1 LLLEY
6 VVTFANGSVAAE
18 HKSPNQLYHI
28 LLDMADEN
36 PVAVALKG
44 MCKNAT
50 RKVTWVEAPKVNLQP
65 IFLSAEAGLS
75 MEDQGVS
82 IDLTL
87 VHITDPEDYRIFDFL
102 RSGNSSAVLD
112 LIELHRGIN
121 AFDEW
126 GQSAL
131 MMAVQLKKLEI
142 VAGLLNTRM
151 PKVNVNI
158 AKSSGFT
165 ALFYAV
171 DLPAPTILSA
181 LLRRGADPNASL
193 KLEGSV
199 GNTPLHFACMLEKTK
214 HTELLLEYGA
224 VPNVRNEHGQ
234 TPLDLLPRDA
244 VRSTK
249 LHFKRIFEEAM
260 AKHAAASVTTLPA
273 STIKSSNNEL

>member
-1 LLLEY
+1 MLLEY

-50 RKVTWVEAPKVNLQP
+50 RKVSWVEAPKVNLQP

-158 AKSSGFT
+158 AKSVS
-165 ALFYAV
+165 
-171 DLPAPTILSA
+171 
-181 LLRRGADPNASL
+181 
-193 KLEGSV
+193 
-199 GNTPLHFACMLEKTK
+199 C
-214 HTELLLEYGA
+214 
-224 VPNVRNEHGQ
+224 
-234 TPLDLLPRDA
+234 
-244 VRSTK
+244 
-249 LHFKRIFEEAM
+249 
-260 AKHAAASVTTLPA
+260 TLPFDTVSFPKVILTIA
-273 STIKSSNNEL
+273 SFF